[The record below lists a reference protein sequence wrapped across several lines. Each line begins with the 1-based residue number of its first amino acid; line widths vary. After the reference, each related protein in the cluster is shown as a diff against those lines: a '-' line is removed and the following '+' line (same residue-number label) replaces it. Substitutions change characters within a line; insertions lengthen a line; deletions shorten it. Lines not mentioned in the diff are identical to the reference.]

1 MRGLSDCSVSCL
13 GSADWSP
20 VVRSGGGNVQLRALA
35 LCVQEP
41 QELAFF
47 ASNTSRVI
55 CTSASARAWMLGTC
69 DGGESVY
76 AQVSVTHNI
85 VIADGVITLRATASQ
100 STQRVTVLA
109 NYYMCCIQLAI

>member
-47 ASNTSRVI
+47 VSNTSRVVMHK
-55 CTSASARAWMLGTC
+55 CQRARVDA
-69 DGGESVY
+69 
-76 AQVSVTHNI
+76 
-85 VIADGVITLRATASQ
+85 R
-100 STQRVTVLA
+100 RV
-109 NYYMCCIQLAI
+109 